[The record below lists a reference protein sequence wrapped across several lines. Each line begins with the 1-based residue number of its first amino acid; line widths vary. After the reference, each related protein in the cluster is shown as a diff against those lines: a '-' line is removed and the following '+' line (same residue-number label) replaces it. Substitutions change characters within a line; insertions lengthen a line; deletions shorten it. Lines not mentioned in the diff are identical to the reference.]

1 MVRPSRN
8 DIRESAHAFAR
19 EWEGE
24 TSERGEA
31 QTFWTDFLLIFGI
44 ERRRVHAAF
53 ERHARRTSTG
63 GGGFIDLLWPS
74 MLLAEH
80 KSAGEDL
87 DEAMDQALDY
97 IDSLGDREMPRLV
110 VVSDFARMKV
120 LDLDHDSPEP
130 FEFRLGDLP
139 REIDRFL
146 VLAGYVNRQFEVE
159 DAVNVEAAELLGKV
173 YDEIAATGYAPH
185 ALPIFIVRVLFLL
198 FGDNT
203 GLWPRKQF
211 EDVVRN
217 RTAEDGS
224 DLGMWLGRLFT
235 VLDTEDAARTT
246 TLDEDLA
253 AFPFVNGG
261 LYRERID
268 PPDTTRAMR
277 DQLLDASAFDW
288 SKISPAVF
296 GSMFQSVMDKVARRH
311 LGAHYTSEANIFKV
325 IRPLFLDA
333 LEAELEACGSSK
345 ARLQNFHT
353 RLGTLTFLDP
363 ACGCGNFLV
372 IAYRELRRLERE
384 TLLRLPG
391 AIQMTTDLEAWRK
404 VTLDQFHGIEVEE
417 FPVRIAETAM
427 YLVDHLENEA
437 LGASFG
443 INIADLPLTE
453 SAEIRCA
460 NALALPWADVLGPT
474 ECSFL
479 LGNPPYGGKHL
490 LDDEQTA
497 DMARIFAGHRQG
509 GSLDYV
515 AAWYKLAGDYL
526 AASIGKAAGAFVSTN
541 SVTQGEQVPALWPL
555 LHKLGLH
562 ITFAW
567 RTFDWTSEGRGRA
580 HVHVV
585 IIGFCHSGKAPSGT
599 LYEYDAATSSSVA
612 RDVPQINGYLVAF
625 DEVYAASRTVPL
637 APVKPVVYGS
647 KPVDGGHLLLTRDEA
662 DGVRRTDAIAAQY
675 IRPLLSD
682 TEFLS
687 GEERFCFWL
696 EDADPADIRHS
707 PTLTARLA
715 SVRAFRAASK
725 KEQTKENA
733 KTPGLFAEIRRP
745 TDTFIFI
752 PIHSSATR
760 WLIPMGF
767 VSASEN
773 AIVHNSGAYI
783 EGADLALFGILQSE
797 MFSAWQ
803 RTVGGRIKSDY
814 RFNNRL
820 VYNTFPFPQ
829 PSDGQRKRIE
839 EAANEVLLARAAR
852 PRSSLAVLYDPLTQ
866 PGDLVLAHRRL
877 DQAVDGAF
885 GRRARLG
892 EAERLSFL
900 FGEYVRLLS
909 AGQLTPPTRRRR

>member
-479 LGNPPYGGKHL
+479 LGNPRMVESTCSTMSRRRTWPAFLRATAKAAPWTTWPRGTSSRATILRRASAKQPERSCPQTASHRASRCPPFGPCSTSSACTSHL
-490 LDDEQTA
+490 LGARSTGPAKDA
-497 DMARIFAGHRQG
+497 DGH
-509 GSLDYV
+509 
-515 AAWYKLAGDYL
+515 
-526 AASIGKAAGAFVSTN
+526 
-541 SVTQGEQVPALWPL
+541 
-555 LHKLGLH
+555 
-562 ITFAW
+562 
-567 RTFDWTSEGRGRA
+567 TS
-580 HVHVV
+580 
-585 IIGFCHSGKAPSGT
+585 
-599 LYEYDAATSSSVA
+599 TSSS
-612 RDVPQINGYLVAF
+612 
-625 DEVYAASRTVPL
+625 
-637 APVKPVVYGS
+637 
-647 KPVDGGHLLLTRDEA
+647 
-662 DGVRRTDAIAAQY
+662 
-675 IRPLLSD
+675 
-682 TEFLS
+682 
-687 GEERFCFWL
+687 
-696 EDADPADIRHS
+696 
-707 PTLTARLA
+707 
-715 SVRAFRAASK
+715 
-725 KEQTKENA
+725 
-733 KTPGLFAEIRRP
+733 
-745 TDTFIFI
+745 
-752 PIHSSATR
+752 
-760 WLIPMGF
+760 
-767 VSASEN
+767 SAS
-773 AIVHNSGAYI
+773 AI
-783 EGADLALFGILQSE
+783 
-797 MFSAWQ
+797 
-803 RTVGGRIKSDY
+803 
-814 RFNNRL
+814 
-820 VYNTFPFPQ
+820 P
-829 PSDGQRKRIE
+829 
-839 EAANEVLLARAAR
+839 AR
-852 PRSSLAVLYDPLTQ
+852 PRVALCTSTTQRQAPRSRATCRRSMDTLSRSTRSTQRRGRCRSLPSSPSSTGPSPLT
-866 PGDLVLAHRRL
+866 
-877 DQAVDGAF
+877 
-885 GRRARLG
+885 
-892 EAERLSFL
+892 
-900 FGEYVRLLS
+900 
-909 AGQLTPPTRRRR
+909 AGTSC